1 MLGPIRS
8 ALGTVAL
15 LALASSVSAAS
26 SSTRGATGTKSM
38 SKYALQ
44 SQFIRAMNAATKDD
58 DEAQRQMAELRRL
71 RQKESRAKFERAL
84 IAKSVSR
91 EEAEAQAGIVRKPDF
106 MRKLEDAANNA
117 DADGDADADADAN
130 ENANNNQNNYNYDYN
145 YNYNYNQ
152 QEEEEVDYNGF
163 GFDPSN
169 YSLKYT
175 SCSAV
180 NMYSDEAAE
189 REEMSSATITKKF
202 VVFRLCPTD
211 TCSAYF
217 YSSAEDRHY
226 NYHGSK
232 ACGDSFGEY
241 LIPLETYMEEYG
253 NYIDEMKESYCEY
266 CSQCLYFE
274 HIYYGNNNRERD
286 LGADDYYEMNDDANA
301 ANMYA
306 GNDASGEYHA
316 CKYYKEC
323 STFMNVCDNEGAQ
336 YWNNLNQDDDQNY
349 QQGCEEGNEDCDQ
362 NQQQQQEEEEEEIEY
377 ERFFQCERWENDQG
391 NNNGGQNGQNYYYND
406 NIAQYYWNDG
416 EGLFIGP
423 RCAEDGYTIEFGIF
437 SDEWCSNDVTDKV
450 SFEELTGDATF
461 GSDYLG
467 SFTDQQCVSCKESV
481 SVPSLLGY
489 ACALTHSNA
498 ASFFRALCHY

>member
-8 ALGTVAL
+8 ALGTVAF
-15 LALASSVSAAS
+15 LAIASSVSAAS

-44 SQFIRAMNAATKDD
+44 SQFIRAMNAATRDD
-58 DEAQRQMAELRRL
+58 AEVQKQMAELRRL
-71 RQKESRAKFERAL
+71 RQKESRAKFERNL

-106 MRKLEDAANNA
+106 MRKLEDAAN
-117 DADGDADADADAN
+117 DADADADADAEAN
-130 ENANNNQNNYNYDYN
+130 ENDNDNQNNNNNNNNNNNQ
-145 YNYNYNQ
+145 Q
-152 QEEEEVDYNGF
+152 EEEEEEVDYNGF

-189 REEMSSATITKKF
+189 REEMSSATVARKF

-241 LIPLETYMEEYG
+241 LIPLETYLEEYG

-266 CSQCLYFE
+266 CHQCLYFE
-274 HIYYGNNNRERD
+274 HIYYENYRERD
-286 LGADDYYEMNDDANA
+286 LGADDYYQMNDDANA

-306 GNDASGEYHA
+306 GNDANGDYHA
-316 CKYYKEC
+316 CKYYKAC
-323 STFMNVCDNEGAQ
+323 STFMNVCDNDGAD
-336 YWNNLNQDDDQNY
+336 YWNNMDQEDEE
-349 QQGCEEGNEDCDQ
+349 CEEGDEDCEQ
-362 NQQQQQEEEEEEIEY
+362 NQQQQQEEEEEEEIEY
-377 ERFFQCERWENDQG
+377 ERFFQCERWERDQG
-391 NNNGGQNGQNYYYND
+391 NNNGGQNGQNYYNNNN

-423 RCAEDGYTIEFGIF
+423 RCAEDGYTIEFGIY

-450 SFEELTGDATF
+450 SLEELTGDATF
-461 GSDYLG
+461 GFDYLG

-481 SVPSLLGY
+481 SGRHSLVVHTL
-489 ACALTHSNA
+489 
-498 ASFFRALCHY
+498 

>member
-8 ALGTVAL
+8 ALGTVAF

-44 SQFIRAMNAATKDD
+44 SQFIRAMNAVTRDD
-58 DEAQRQMAELRRL
+58 AEAQKQMAELRRL
-71 RQKESRAKFERAL
+71 RQKESRAKFERNL

-450 SFEELTGDATF
+450 SFEELTGDSTF